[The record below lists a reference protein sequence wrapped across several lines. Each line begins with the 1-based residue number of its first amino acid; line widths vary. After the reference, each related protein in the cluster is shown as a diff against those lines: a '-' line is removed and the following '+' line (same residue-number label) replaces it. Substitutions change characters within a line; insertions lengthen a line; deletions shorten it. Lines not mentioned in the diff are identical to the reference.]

1 MSWDQ
6 LKAAGKACSVLW
18 GQALIDLPLP
28 LPLPLTLPL
37 TPTVHVHPEQLA
49 AGGGGATGAGPSG
62 ADALLAQYVT
72 WVMPHALLVP
82 VLLVPQRLRV
92 RVAAELGMGV
102 GLG

>member
-1 MSWDQ
+1 MHSSSRPSSRSA
-6 LKAAGKACSVLW
+6 LAA
-18 GQALIDLPLP
+18 LPLTQTRP
-28 LPLPLTLPL
+28 LTLPLTLPL
-37 TPTVHVHPEQLA
+37 TPTLPLKPEQLA

-92 RVAAELGMGV
+92 RVAAELGMGL

>member
-1 MSWDQ
+1 MHLSSRPSSRSA
-6 LKAAGKACSVLW
+6 LAA
-18 GQALIDLPLP
+18 LP
-28 LPLPLTLPL
+28 LPLPLTLTLTLTL
-37 TPTVHVHPEQLA
+37 TPTLPLNPEQLA

-92 RVAAELGMGV
+92 RVAAELGMGL
-102 GLG
+102 GLV

>member
-1 MSWDQ
+1 MRPSSRSA
-6 LKAAGKACSVLW
+6 LAA
-18 GQALIDLPLP
+18 LPLTRTRP
-28 LPLPLTLPL
+28 RPLPLTLPL
-37 TPTVHVHPEQLA
+37 APTLPLHPEQLA

-92 RVAAELGMGV
+92 RVAAELGMGL